1 MAIQTPKR
9 SDALAE
15 FYNAPD
21 SALFNQMTIA
31 AIRECSKFTMERDR
45 WNGGGIPFVKIG
57 RAVRYRKADVV
68 DWLAKNPTQT
78 STSSVAA

>member
-1 MAIQTPKR
+1 MSAQIQNR
-9 SDALAE
+9 SDALNE

-21 SALFNQMTIA
+21 EALFNQMTVA

-68 DWLAKNPTQT
+68 EWLGKCQT
-78 STSSVAA
+78 VNSTSEAV